1 MPNSL
6 LSRILTAHALACV
19 AAFVAIA
26 LPASVAAQSTRA
38 ASASTSRLIVKLRDG
53 GSLAAQSAAATGVA
67 RFATDAAV
75 AGVALTPVR
84 EMTMG
89 AHVMALAR
97 PHSRA
102 EVEAVVARL
111 ARHPDVEFVE
121 PDFRRHAYRTANDSF
136 VWAQQYL
143 GSVVGGINAFAAWD
157 VTTGTSG
164 VIVAVVDTGYVSHA
178 DLAGRVLPGYDFISD
193 LKISNDGNGRDA
205 DASDPGDWVDA
216 ADLSNPEFSDCEV
229 SDSSWHGTSVA
240 GVIAANSDNTMWLA
254 GINWAAKILPV
265 RVLGKCGGWDSDII
279 DGVAWA
285 AGLAVPGVPANPFPA
300 QVINLSLGGPGTC
313 LPAYRDVFRAA
324 LARGITRAIVAAAG
338 NQGADVADS
347 VPASCSDVI
356 AVAATTRAGSLA
368 SYSDFGAGVALSA
381 PGGSAADAGDGI
393 ALLFNHGKTV
403 PDIDAWA
410 EGAGTSYSAPMVSAV
425 ASLMLGIAP
434 NLGAAQLR
442 SMLTSTAT
450 PFPPGSDCDTV
461 RCGAGIV
468 NAQAAVVAA
477 QSVAPPAN
485 YQGLWWNAPA
495 NSESGWGINFAHQGD
510 TIFASWFTYDVNGRG
525 WWLVMTAK
533 KDAAGAYS
541 GTLYQT
547 HGTPFYAFNPGT
559 QTKSEVGWG
568 SLAFTDA
575 NNGTFTYTINGIPQT
590 KNITRQVFGAQPV
603 CIYGGQPDLALA
615 TNYQDL
621 WWNAPAN
628 SESGWGVNFS
638 HQGNLIF
645 LTWFTYDIDG
655 SPMWLVATTQQTLNP
670 AVFTGTLF
678 RTSGPRFDAFDPA
691 RVTKT
696 AVGSAT
702 LTFAD
707 GNDATFDYLVQVAG
721 MLQPAPGRKTVT
733 REVLVAPGTACQ

>member
-1 MPNSL
+1 MQSSL
-6 LSRILTAHALACV
+6 LSRMVTAHALACV
-19 AAFVAIA
+19 ALFVAIA
-26 LPASVAAQSTRA
+26 LPASAAAQSARGAT
-38 ASASTSRLIVKLRDG
+38 TSRLIVKLRDG
-53 GSLAAQSAAATGVA
+53 GALQAQAAAATRVA
-67 RFATDAAV
+67 RFATDAAM

-84 EMTMG
+84 AMTMG
-89 AHVMALAR
+89 AHVMALDR

-111 ARHPDVEFVE
+111 ARNPDVEFVE
-121 PDFRRHAYRTANDSF
+121 PDFRRHAYRTPNDSLL
-136 VWAQQYL
+136 WAQQYL
-143 GSVVGGINAFAAWD
+143 GNIVGGINVFGAWD

-164 VIVAVVDTGYVSHA
+164 VVVAVVDTGYLPHA
-178 DLAGRVLPGYDFISD
+178 DLAGRILPGYDFISD
-193 LKISNDGNGRDA
+193 PKISNDGNGRDA
-205 DASDPGDWVDA
+205 DATDPGDWVDP
-216 ADLSNPEFSDCEV
+216 ADLSDPELTDCDV
-229 SDSSWHGTSVA
+229 GRSSWHGTSVS
-240 GVIAANSDNTMWLA
+240 GVIAANSDNSVWLA

-279 DGVAWA
+279 DGIAWA

-300 QVINLSLGGPGTC
+300 QIINLSLGGEGTC

-324 LARGITRAIVAAAG
+324 LVHGVTRAIVAAAG
-338 NQGADVADS
+338 NDGVDVSDS

-356 AVAATTRAGSLA
+356 AVAATTGAGSLA
-368 SYSDFGAGVALSA
+368 RYSDYGAAVALSA
-381 PGGSAADAGDGI
+381 PGGSATDAGDSI

-410 EGAGTSYSAPMVSAV
+410 EGAGTSFSAPMVSAI

-442 SMLTSTAT
+442 SMLTSTT
-450 PFPPGSDCDTV
+450 MPFPPGSDCDSF
-461 RCGAGIV
+461 RCGTGIV
-468 NAQAAVVAA
+468 NAQAAVLAA
-477 QSVAPPAN
+477 QSVAPPVN

-525 WWLVMTAK
+525 WWLVMTATK
-533 KDAAGAYS
+533 TGVGTYS
-541 GTLYQT
+541 GPLLQT
-547 HGTPFYAFNPGT
+547 HGSPFYAFNPAT
-559 QTKSEVGWG
+559 QTKSAVGTG
-568 SLAFTDA
+568 TLTFTDA
-575 NNGTFTYTINGIPQT
+575 NNGTFTYAVNGGAPQT

-603 CIYGGQPDLALA
+603 CIFGGQPNLALA

-645 LTWFTYDIDG
+645 LTWFTYDVDG

-670 AVFTGTLF
+670 AVFIGTLY
-678 RTSGPRFDAFDPA
+678 RTSGPRFDAFNPA
-691 RVTKT
+691 LVTKS

-702 LTFAD
+702 LTFTD
-707 GNDATFDYLVQVAG
+707 GNNATFDYTVQVAG
-721 MLQPAPGRKTVT
+721 LAQPVPGKKTIT
-733 REVLVAPGTACQ
+733 REIFAAPGTACQ